1 MDDTSTDLYYASA
14 NTFAPPAQTTLMN
27 AARQDATATLL
38 PNGEVLIAGGGV
50 LGTALKSTELYDS
63 ATNTFAPSDQTAS
76 MNGARVGARATPLP
90 NGKVLIENRFG
101 SASASSTTELYTP

>member
-1 MDDTSTDLYYASA
+1 MRERYCD
-14 NTFAPPAQTTLMN
+14 
-27 AARQDATATLL
+27 AAAKWRGAYRRWRSPRHRAEEY
-38 PNGEVLIAGGGV
+38 G
-50 LGTALKSTELYDS
+50 ELYDP

-90 NGKVLIENRFG
+90 NGKILIEGRFG